1 MKKTFLLIAA
11 TVLSVAAMAETT
23 TVTITPNGDTWV
35 RKNNTEAA
43 KHGADNKMEV
53 KTNYSTTTSGEVVTV
68 TNDDDFVGLLSF
80 QMPMIALNAIT
91 DVKLVLTEERVKG
104 DRGIKIF
111 PLGMNFEETK
121 VNYSDVENAIVEA
134 RKGTAL
140 ATFNAKGEGN
150 KACIID
156 AVSDAYKSVT
166 AWQDT
171 IDLTAYVSAYAG
183 ANLTLIIS
191 RVKTEQSNSVCFFT
205 KEQGNFTPGNDGK
218 GITLTAAEACP
229 KLIITYDAALASP
242 AILNATT
249 KVGYE
254 TLKAAVDA
262 AAAGD
267 RILLNSD
274 ITVTGSRVDVK
285 KALTIEGA
293 TGEETIICGV
303 NANTI
308 MLLSNGT
315 EADYTL
321 TIKNLTI
328 DGNNTVRN
336 TQVIENGHDKSK
348 IAFENVSIV
357 NTVYADDVVCGDV
370 KNNGSNIVLVGNNTF
385 ANGIFLN
392 KGKRIDNLSATH
404 TTENP
409 ISIYLASDYAE
420 NYAIVLNCGDAA
432 QYKAYDAAGEY
443 NWTLTVAQSG
453 DKKELK
459 GTKTKKAGTAFEQV
473 EEAEKVVKVVENGQ
487 VFILRNG
494 VRYNILGA
502 QF

>member
-183 ANLTLIIS
+183 ANLTLFIS
-191 RVKTEQSNSVCFFT
+191 RVKTEQADPVCFFT
-205 KEQGNFTPGNDGK
+205 KEQGDFTPTDGK
-218 GITLTAAEACP
+218 GIALTAAEACP

-254 TLKAAVDA
+254 TLKAAVDS

-267 RILLNSD
+267 RILLNRD

-285 KALTIEGA
+285 KALSIEGA
-293 TGEETIICGV
+293 TGKKTITCGV
-303 NANTI
+303 SESTI

-315 EADYTL
+315 DADYTL

-328 DGNNTVRN
+328 DGNNTARN

-357 NTVYADDVVCGDV
+357 NTVYADNVVCGDV

-420 NYAIVLNCGDAA
+420 DYAIVLNCGDAA
-432 QYKAYDAAGEY
+432 LYKAYDAAGEY

-453 DKKELK
+453 TKNELK

>member
-11 TVLSVAAMAETT
+11 AILSVAAMAETT
-23 TVTITPNGDTWV
+23 TITVTPNGDTWV

-43 KHGADNKMEV
+43 KHGADTKMEV
-53 KTNYSTTTSGEVVTV
+53 RTNHRTTTGTDGTVTV
-68 TNDDDFVGLLSF
+68 TTDEDFVGLLSF
-80 QMPMIALNAIT
+80 PMPVIPTGATN
-91 DVKLVLTEERVKG
+91 VKATLVLTEERVKG

-111 PLGMNFEETK
+111 PLGMDFDESK
-121 VNYSDVENAIVEA
+121 VNYSDVANAIVEA

-140 ATFNAKGEGN
+140 ATFNAKGQDN
-150 KACIID
+150 KACVID

-171 IDLTAYVSAYAG
+171 IDLTTYVSAYAG
-183 ANLTLIIS
+183 ANLTLFIS
-191 RVKTEQSNSVCFFT
+191 RVKTEQANPVCFFT
-205 KEQGNFTPGNDGK
+205 KEQKDFTPGTDGK
-218 GITLTAAEACP
+218 GIALTAEEACP
-229 KLIITYDAALASP
+229 KLIITYEGN
-242 AILNATT
+242 AIVNATT

-267 RILLNSD
+267 RILLNND

-285 KALTIEGA
+285 KALSIEGA
-293 TGEETIICGV
+293 TGKETIICGV
-303 NANTI
+303 SESTI
-308 MLLSNGT
+308 MLLSNGND
-315 EADYTL
+315 ADYTL

-328 DGNNTVRN
+328 DGNNTARN

-357 NTVYADDVVCGDV
+357 NTVYADNVVCGDV

-385 ANGIFLN
+385 TNGIFLN

-409 ISIYLASDYAE
+409 ISIYLVSDYAE
-420 NYAIVLNCGDAA
+420 DYAIVLNCGDAA
-432 QYKAYDAAGEY
+432 LYKAYDAAGEY
-443 NWTLTVAQSG
+443 NWTLTVAESG

-494 VRYNILGA
+494 IRYNILGA

>member
-1 MKKTFLLIAA
+1 MKKSFLLIAA
-11 TVLSVAAMAETT
+11 AILSMAAMAETA

-35 RKNNTEAA
+35 RKNNTDAA
-43 KHGADNKMEV
+43 KHGADSKMEV
-53 KTNYSTTTSGEVVTV
+53 KTNYRTNTSGEVTA
-68 TNDDDFVGLLSF
+68 NEDFVGLLSF
-80 QMPMIALNAIT
+80 PMPMIALNAIT

-104 DRGIKIF
+104 DRGINIF
-111 PLGMNFEETK
+111 PLGMDFEETK
-121 VNYSDVENAIVEA
+121 VNYSDVENAIVA
-134 RKGTAL
+134 TRKSDPL
-140 ATFNAKGEGN
+140 ATFTAKGQGN

-156 AVSDAYKSVT
+156 KIDSAYQDVT

-183 ANLTLIIS
+183 ANLTLFIS
-191 RVKTEQSNSVCFFT
+191 RVMTEQADPVCFFT
-205 KEQGNFTPGNDGK
+205 KEQGNFTPTDGK
-218 GITLTAAEACP
+218 GIALTAAEACP

-267 RILLNSD
+267 RILLNND
-274 ITVTGSRVDVK
+274 ITVTGSCVDVN

-293 TGEETIICGV
+293 TGVETIICGV
-303 NANTI
+303 SENTI
-308 MLLSNGT
+308 MLLSNGSD
-315 EADYTL
+315 ADYTL

-336 TQVIENGHDKSK
+336 KQVIENGQTKSK

-357 NTVYADDVVCGDV
+357 NTVYANNVVCGDV
-370 KNNGSNIVLVGNNTF
+370 KNNGSNIVLVGKNTF

-392 KGKRIDNLSATH
+392 KGKRIDNLSAKH

-420 NYAIVLNCGDAA
+420 KYTIVLNCEDAA
-432 QYKAYDAAGEY
+432 LYKAYDAAGEY
-443 NWTLTVAQSG
+443 NWTLTV

-459 GTKTKKAGTAFEQV
+459 GTKTKKTVTAFEQV
-473 EEAEKVVKVVENGQ
+473 EKAEKVVKVVENGQ